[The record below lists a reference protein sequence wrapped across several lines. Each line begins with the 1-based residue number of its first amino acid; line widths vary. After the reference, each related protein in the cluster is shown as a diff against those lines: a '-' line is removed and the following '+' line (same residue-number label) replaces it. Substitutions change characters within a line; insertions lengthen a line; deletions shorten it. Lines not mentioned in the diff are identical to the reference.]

1 MSRFF
6 KETDGASMV
15 EFAIVLPVILLVALG
30 TVDVTMMLWDWAQAN
45 KAAYRGARVAVVTA
59 PVAEGITAFEYDDNP
74 LYMGDRCFLPST
86 GAGNPDV
93 KCPAVDTICTSATCT
108 GGQAV
113 DSDAFNQIVAAMQK
127 IFPRLTAA
135 NVEVEYRTNGLGF
148 YGRPGGL
155 PMDVTVRLRCM
166 KTQLF
171 FLPALAGWTFSDL
184 PADCPAASVEG
195 PNMPT
200 FSSTLTS
207 EAMGDSTSYR

>member
-1 MSRFF
+1 
-6 KETDGASMV
+6 MV

-30 TVDVTMMLWDWAQAN
+30 TVDVTMMLWDWAQAD
-45 KAAYRGARVAVVTA
+45 KAAYRGARVAIVTE
-59 PVAEGITAFEYDDNP
+59 PVATGITSFNYDTNP
-74 LYMGDRCFLPST
+74 LHMGDRCFLPST
-86 GAGNPDV
+86 GAGNV
-93 KCPAVDTICTSATCT
+93 AVNCPTVETNCTSTACT
-108 GGQAV
+108 GGQTV
-113 DSDAFNQIVAAMQK
+113 DSNAFNQIVAAMQK

-184 PADCPAASVEG
+184 PDDCPASSIEG

-207 EAMGDSTSYR
+207 EAMGDSSSYR

>member
-1 MSRFF
+1 MSSFF
-6 KETDGASMV
+6 KDTAGASMV

-30 TVDVTMMLWDWAQAN
+30 TVDVTMMLWDWSQAN
-45 KAAYRGARVAVVTA
+45 KAAYRGARIAIVTE
-59 PVAEGITAFEYDDNP
+59 PVATGITSFNYDTNP
-74 LYMGDRCFLPST
+74 LHMGDRCFLPST
-86 GAGNPDV
+86 GAGNV
-93 KCPAVDTICTSATCT
+93 AVNCPTVETNCTSTACT
-108 GGQAV
+108 GGQTV
-113 DSDAFNQIVAAMQK
+113 DSNAFNQIVAAMQK

-184 PADCPAASVEG
+184 PDDCPASSIEG